1 MLKRLQHQKN
11 TGLYRQRYFLA
22 EPSQYLSFSG
32 NNYLG
37 LAQHPEIIAA
47 SKQAL
52 DKYGL
57 GSSASSLLSGYSH
70 ELHALEEELAEFLGY
85 KKVLVFATGY
95 MANIGLITT
104 LCNTKDHVFLDRL
117 SHASLIDGCRQAQ
130 VRLERYRHN
139 DITDLQSRLA
149 KSSAHNKIIGCD
161 GLFSMDGDLS
171 LLPEIA
177 ALAKNTSSLL
187 VVDDAHGIGVLGKQ
201 GRGIL
206 EYFNLTTQDVPIL
219 VGTLS
224 KAFGVLGGFIASNEI
239 VHEGLIQFARSYGYT
254 TALPIAL
261 AQASRASL
269 KLIKQETWRRV
280 HLNNLIQKFQE
291 LAQQLELPILAS
303 KTPIQLL
310 VLDSAAKAQRL
321 TLELKEHN
329 IIVDLIRPPTVP
341 KNTARLRISLTAN
354 HTFEQ
359 IEQFLMNLKNLWVQ
373 II

>member
-11 TGLYRQRYFLA
+11 TGLYRTRYFLA

-52 DKYGL
+52 AKYGL

-70 ELHALEEELAEFLGY
+70 ELHALEKELAEFLGY

-130 VRLERYRHN
+130 VRLERYQHN
-139 DITDLQSRLA
+139 DIADLQARLT
-149 KSSAHNKIIGCD
+149 KSSSHNKIIGCD

-177 ALAKNTSSLL
+177 TLAKNTSSLL
-187 VVDDAHGIGVLGKQ
+187 IVDDAHGIGVLGKQ

-206 EYFNLTTQDVPIL
+206 EHFNLTAQDVPIL

-224 KAFGVLGGFIASNEI
+224 KAFGVLGGFVASNEI

-280 HLNNLIQKFQE
+280 HLNNLIQKFQK

-310 VLDSAAKAQRL
+310 VLDSVAKAQRL

-354 HTFEQ
+354 HTFKQ
-359 IEQFLMNLKNLWVQ
+359 IEQFLMTLKNLWVQ

>member
-1 MLKRLQHQKN
+1 MLERLQHQKN
-11 TGLYRQRYFLA
+11 TGLHRQRYFLA

-37 LAQHPEIIAA
+37 LAQHPEVIAA

-206 EYFNLTTQDVPIL
+206 EHFNLTTQDVPIL

-239 VHEGLIQFARSYGYT
+239 IHEGLIQFARSYGYT

-269 KLIKQETWRRV
+269 RLIKQEAWRRV
-280 HLNNLIQKFQE
+280 HLNNLIRKFQE

-310 VLDSAAKAQRL
+310 VLDSVAKAQRL

-359 IEQFLMNLKNLWVQ
+359 IEQFLMTLKNLWVQ

>member
-1 MLKRLQHQKN
+1 MLERLQCQKN
-11 TGLYRQRYFLA
+11 TGLYRKRYFLT

-37 LAQHPEIIAA
+37 LAKHPEIIAA
-47 SKQAL
+47 SKHAL

-57 GSSASSLLSGYSH
+57 GSSASGLLSGYSH
-70 ELHALEEELAEFLGY
+70 ELNALEEELAEFLGY

-104 LCNTKDHVFLDRL
+104 LCNAKDHVFLDRL

-130 VRLERYRHN
+130 VQLERYRHN
-139 DITDLQSRLA
+139 DTADLQIRLA
-149 KSSAHNKIIGCD
+149 KSSVHNKIIGCD
-161 GLFSMDGDLS
+161 GLFSMDGDIAP
-171 LLPEIA
+171 LPEIIT
-177 ALAKNTSSLL
+177 LAKSTSSLL
-187 VVDDAHGIGVLGKQ
+187 IVDDAHGIGVLGKH

-206 EYFNLTTQDVPIL
+206 EHFNLTAQDVPIL

-239 VHEGLIQFARSYGYT
+239 IHEGLIQFARSYGYT

-261 AQASRASL
+261 VQASRVSL
-269 KLIKQETWRRV
+269 KLLKQENWRRV

-291 LAQQLELPILAS
+291 LAQQLKLPVLTS
-303 KTPIQLL
+303 NTPIQLL
-310 VLDSAAKAQRL
+310 ILDSATKAQRL
-321 TLELKEHN
+321 TVELKEHN

-341 KNTARLRISLTAN
+341 KNTARLRISLTTN

-359 IEQFLMNLKNLWVQ
+359 IEQFLMLLKKLWIQ